1 MQIYA
6 TNKEDRLA
14 EVQDAYQR
22 AHLASDKQ
30 RKRFKMYDQQY
41 RGSTD
46 IDGYI
51 ETENG
56 EGKAPLQ
63 AKICWNV
70 SYKLLEGSIDTTIP
84 QPLVTPDL
92 KCEHHIRN
100 AARIENLLKMILDK
114 QPFETYNDESER
126 TVGKCGT
133 AAMNT
138 EWSVTAAT
146 HRTAGEVEVTP
157 IRPHNIHPQPGVL
170 TIDDCDY
177 VFVDYITTRAEL
189 MRRYSLSEEDVEQT
203 EYAAEYESGDTT
215 MKPEN
220 EEDVVTVTVLWYINE
235 KGDVCRFSY
244 SGAVVLEDDDDYYSR
259 KVEYCETCGKR
270 RQICEANPCSK
281 PKYFMNKLDYDE
293 LEEDVVCSDGRVI
306 PALTPEFKDGE
317 MVYETV
323 KMPVTAPDGS
333 QMLEDVGGIE
343 LPAFMEVQV
352 PKMRK
357 TRLPYYKPKK
367 IPLAIRYYI
376 KDDSSF
382 WGISL
387 MEMLRTPQQEINK
400 LASRIQDAM
409 MKQGAGLMLPKNVM
423 IEPSNGIFEEIY
435 RLGEGVDK
443 SQFGQFEYR
452 VDVSPWMAMLERFL
466 DLASDISGVTDA
478 YLGQADNTAKSG
490 YAKALSINQASGR
503 LAAMKQNKHM
513 HYADLF
519 RAIFELYL
527 AFADEPRDIHHEEDN
542 CKLAAGERFN
552 RYDFYEWDPKT
563 GEWYIDD
570 NYAFAIDP
578 NGATS
583 QMYAQLWEIVKGDFA
598 SGMYGD
604 PTQIDSQ
611 IFCWQHLERLKYPF
625 ARDVVE
631 NLKGLREMMAQAQAQ
646 MQQAQATGGM
656 PSGASGGAP
665 DGGMPSESGSEA
677 EAVAANVG
685 APSAM

>member
-6 TNKEDRLA
+6 TTKEDRLA
-14 EVQDAYQR
+14 EVQGAYQK
-22 AHLASDKQ
+22 AHLYSDAQ
-30 RKRFKMYDQQY
+30 RKRFKKYDQQY
-41 RGSTD
+41 RGSTE

-51 ETENG
+51 ECESG
-56 EGKAPLQ
+56 EGKAPLD

-84 QPLVTPDL
+84 QPLVTPEL
-92 KCEHHIRN
+92 KCEHHVRN

-114 QPFETYNDESER
+114 KPFESYNDESER

-146 HRTAGEVEVTP
+146 HRTVGDVEITP
-157 IRPHNIHPQPGVL
+157 IRPHNIYPQPGVL

-203 EYAAEYESGDTT
+203 EYAAEYEDGADGT
-215 MKPEN
+215 KPEN

-244 SGAVVLEDDDDYYSR
+244 SGSVVLEDDDDYYSR

-270 RQICEANPCSK
+270 RQICEAAPCSS

-293 LEEDVVCSDGRVI
+293 LEEDIVCSDGRII
-306 PALTPEFKDGE
+306 PAMTPEFKDGE

-323 KMPVTAPDGS
+323 KMPVTGPDGS
-333 QMLEDVGGIE
+333 QMTDEIGGVE

-352 PKMRK
+352 PKMKK

-376 KDDSSF
+376 KDDASF

-387 MEMLRTPQQEINK
+387 MEMLRAPQQELNK
-400 LASRIQDAM
+400 AASLLQEAIV
-409 MKQGAGLMLPKNVM
+409 KHGAALFVPNNLKVTL
-423 IEPSNGIFEEIY
+423 SNGIFSEIY
-435 RLGEGVDK
+435 ELPPEVDEKQIVTKEYKVDISQWLIWMDRL
-443 SQFGQFEYR
+443 
-452 VDVSPWMAMLERFL
+452 L
-466 DLASDISGVTDA
+466 DLSKDVSGVTDA

-527 AFADEPRDIHHEEDN
+527 AFADEPRDIHHEDDN

-570 NYAFAIDP
+570 NYVFAIDP
-578 NGATS
+578 NGASS
-583 QMYAQLWEIVKGDFA
+583 QMYSQLWEIVKSDFA

-604 PTQIDSQ
+604 PTQIDSK

-631 NLKGLREMMAQAQAQ
+631 SLKGLREMMMEAQAQ
-646 MQQAQATGGM
+646 MQAANGTG
-656 PSGASGGAP
+656 GGAP
-665 DGGMPSESGSEA
+665 DGGVSSGTPAESGAAIEG
-677 EAVAANVG
+677 AVANAG